1 MKKTLSFLLALLMLV
16 PAFVACGE
24 TDPKVTEGA
33 AVTTQP
39 VETTEPEEK
48 PDIPMTADFGGYEFN
63 ILSAGNHVFNDFDF
77 EEESSMPLD
86 NAQYKRKVKVEE
98 DFKVDI
104 IHKQQKEYSSASS
117 GPSGPGYKA
126 VSKQVS
132 AGDNDYDFCIIAG
145 YDVSVL
151 AYMGNLYD
159 MASVKQIGL
168 DKSWWDKNATDSLSM
183 QGVTFFTTGDITV
196 SDNFVAFCMLFNK
209 QLLADYNLDSPY
221 EMVEDGVWTIENFG
235 KLVKS
240 VSEDLNQDGM
250 YTDADRYGLLVWD
263 DSIVGIVNAAGERC
277 CVINDDQQ
285 LELTFY
291 NENTLSALEQ
301 YADIA
306 YNQQY
311 AFHFQ
316 RVSGAS
322 GANLMM
328 ADKGLFLTST
338 VNAIPNLREMDS
350 DFGVLPYPKLTEEQ
364 ENYYTTIAP
373 YNSNFVCIP
382 LYQDDVERTGTV
394 MEALAYYGQKI
405 VTPALY
411 DVTLI
416 GQGTRDEES
425 EPMLEIIFANQV
437 YDIGYY
443 YQIGPYN
450 KELIYALRDRNTN
463 FTSMY
468 EKKVSVSNNSLKL
481 INTFYTKAVQ
491 TWKTDAAQ

>member
-1 MKKTLSFLLALLMLV
+1 MKKALSFLLACLMLTSL
-16 PAFVACGE
+16 FVACDKDTPDE
-24 TDPKVTEGA
+24 TGDNAV
-33 AVTTQP
+33 VTTAP
-39 VETTEPEEK
+39 VETTEPEEL
-48 PDIPMTADFGGYEFN
+48 PDIPMTADYGGDEFN
-63 ILSAGNHVFNDFDF
+63 ILSAGNQVFNDFDF

-86 NAQYKRKVKVEE
+86 NAQYKRKLKVEE
-98 DFKVDI
+98 DFKVEI
-104 IHKQQKEYSSASS
+104 NHYQQKEYSSASS

-145 YDVSVL
+145 YDVTVL
-151 AYMGNLYD
+151 AYMGLLYD
-159 MASVKQIGL
+159 MGSVEQIGL

-196 SDNFVAFCMLFNK
+196 SDNLVAYCMLFNK
-209 QLLADYNLDSPY
+209 KLLADYNLDSPY
-221 EMVEDGVWTIENFG
+221 EMVEDGTWTIANFG
-235 KLVKS
+235 KLVKA

-250 YTDADRYGLLVWD
+250 YTAVDRYGLLVWD

-277 CVINDDQQ
+277 CVINEDQQ

-301 YADIA
+301 YAAIA
-306 YNQQY
+306 YDQQY

-316 RVSGAS
+316 RTSYG
-322 GANLMM
+322 GTELMSS
-328 ADKGLFLTST
+328 DRGLFLTTT
-338 VNAIPNLREMDS
+338 VNTIPNLREMDS
-350 DFGVLPYPKLTEEQ
+350 DFGVLPYPKLTETQ
-364 ENYYTTIAP
+364 EDYYSTIAP

-382 LYQDDVERTGTV
+382 LYQENVERTGTI

-443 YQIGPYN
+443 YQVGPYN
-450 KELIYALRDRNTN
+450 KELIYALRDRNAN
-463 FTSMY
+463 FASMY
-468 EKKVSVSNNSLKL
+468 EKKAAVAQNSLKM

-491 TWKTDAAQ
+491 TWKTDAQ